1 MCISERECMDNV
13 VLFNDEAL
21 IVRSVHMKW
30 FSQIGVF
37 LFCLLLLQGCS
48 LPGRSVAATS
58 TPVDVAGPT
67 SVPTSKETEQPTAT
81 YTATMMA
88 SSTPIPTA
96 TPFVPFSATVWV
108 DNVNVRTNPG
118 YLFPSLR
125 LIAQGTS
132 LTILGKSPGGEW
144 MYARIPDGTAGWV
157 FTQLVQ
163 SNVDLQAV
171 PVVEPQGVQLIKGR
185 VVDLQGLP
193 IQGVGFSILQGE
205 GDQPPTN
212 RALTDSNG
220 EFYAFMPLSASGGW
234 RVVHDSIACK
244 SNVWTDDSC
253 SYYKVPYKGLV
264 EPQSIVVTLPHTSI
278 LEFLWK

>member
-1 MCISERECMDNV
+1 MNWFNKIFV
-13 VLFNDEAL
+13 ILLF
-21 IVRSVHMKW
+21 V
-30 FSQIGVF
+30 
-37 LFCLLLLQGCS
+37 LLLQGCS
-48 LPGRSVAATS
+48 LPGRSAAITPSAVDIVAPTLMPTSKDTLQPAATS
-58 TPVDVAGPT
+58 TPTIV
-67 SVPTSKETEQPTAT
+67 
-81 YTATMMA
+81 A

-96 TPFVPFSATVWV
+96 TPFRPFSASVWA

-144 MYARIPDGTAGWV
+144 MYARIADGTTGWV

-163 SNVDLQAV
+163 SDVDLQAV

-205 GDQPPTN
+205 KDQPPTN

-220 EFYAFMPLSASGGW
+220 EFYSFMPLSASGGW
-234 RVVHDSIACK
+234 KVVHDSIACK

-253 SYYKVPYKGLV
+253 SYYKEPYKGLV
-264 EPQSIVVTLPHTSI
+264 EPQSVVVTLPHTSI

>member
-1 MCISERECMDNV
+1 
-13 VLFNDEAL
+13 
-21 IVRSVHMKW
+21 MKW
-30 FSQIGVF
+30 FSQILVF
-37 LFCLLLLQGCS
+37 LCCGLLIQACS
-48 LPGRSVAATS
+48 LPGQSVAASS
-58 TPVDVAGPT
+58 TPVDVV
-67 SVPTSKETEQPTAT
+67 VPTSLPTSREPQQPTAT
-81 YTATMMA
+81 FTPTIMA

-96 TPFVPFSATVWV
+96 TPFSPFSASVWA

-144 MYARIPDGTAGWV
+144 MYARIADGTTGWV

-163 SNVDLQAV
+163 SDVDLQAV

-185 VVDLQGLP
+185 VVDFQGLP

-205 GDQPPTN
+205 RDQPPTN

-220 EFYAFMPLSASGGW
+220 EFYSFMPLSASGGW
-234 RVVHDSIACK
+234 KVVHDSIACK

-253 SYYKVPYKGLV
+253 SYYKEPYKGLV
-264 EPQSIVVTLPHTSI
+264 EPQSVVVTLPHTSI